1 MFFLGRLLKAVP
13 VLLLVAIAT
22 FLMILLVPG
31 DPTSTM
37 LDVNATPE
45 AIERL
50 RHQLGLDLPGHVRL
64 LHWLGRVLQGDLGQS
79 ILLDVPVTQAIGERL
94 PVTAAL
100 TGLSLCFS
108 VVLGIGGGVFAALR
122 RGRAGDRVTMLLTV
136 LGTSVPDFWLGLS
149 GIYLFAVVLG
159 WLPSGGYVP
168 FGEDPAAAIRSL
180 ILPALTLATTNIGLV
195 ARMTRSSML
204 EVLGQDYVRTARA
217 KGMPGRVVVLKHAL
231 SNALMPIITVLGI
244 VVGLLLSGAVVIE
257 TVFNLP
263 GIGRLIVDAVLRRD
277 YPVVQGGLLLTACTF
292 VVINLLVDCIYGLV
306 DPRVRI
312 GDR

>member
-1 MFFLGRLLKAVP
+1 MFLLGRLLKAIP
-13 VLLLVAIAT
+13 VLLLVAVAT

-45 AIERL
+45 AVVRL
-50 RHQLGLDLPGHVRL
+50 RHELGLDLPGYVRL
-64 LHWLGRVLQGDLGQS
+64 LRWLGNVLHGDLGRS
-79 ILLDVPVTQAIGERL
+79 ILLDIPVTQAIAQRL

-108 VVLGIGGGVFAALR
+108 VILGLGSGIFAALR
-122 RGRAGDRVTMLLTV
+122 RNRVGDRATMLLAV
-136 LGTSVPDFWLGLS
+136 FGMSVPDFWLGLS

-168 FGEDPAAAIRSL
+168 FGQDPIAALRSL

-217 KGMPGRVVVLKHAL
+217 KGMPDRVVVLKHAL
-231 SNALMPIITVLGI
+231 TNALMPIVTVLGI

-292 VVINLLVDCIYGLV
+292 VLINLLVDCLYGVL
-306 DPRVRI
+306 DPRVRV
-312 GDR
+312 GGR

>member
-45 AIERL
+45 AVSRL
-50 RHQLGLDLPGHVRL
+50 RHELGLDLPGHVRL
-64 LHWLGRVLQGDLGQS
+64 LHWLGNVLHGDLGRS
-79 ILLDVPVTQAIGERL
+79 ILLNIPVTQAIGERL

-108 VVLGIGGGVFAALR
+108 VVLGMGGGVFAALR
-122 RGRAGDRVTMLLTV
+122 RGRAGDRATMLAVV
-136 LGTSVPDFWLGLS
+136 LGMSVPDFWLGLS

-168 FGEDPAAAIRSL
+168 FGEDVAGGFRSL

-231 SNALMPIITVLGI
+231 TNALMPIVTVLGI
-244 VVGLLLSGAVVIE
+244 VIGLLLSGAVVIE

-277 YPVVQGGLLLTACTF
+277 YPVVQGGLLLTAFTF
-292 VVINLLVDCIYGLV
+292 VFINLLVDCIYGVL

-312 GDR
+312 GGR